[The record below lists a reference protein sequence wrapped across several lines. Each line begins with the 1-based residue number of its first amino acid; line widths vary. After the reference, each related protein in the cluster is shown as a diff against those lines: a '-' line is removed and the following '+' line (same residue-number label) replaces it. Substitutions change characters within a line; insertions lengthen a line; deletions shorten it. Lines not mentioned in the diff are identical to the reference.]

1 MNHEDLEFL
10 FITIIESDPKLKY
23 EGYIPAYK
31 WDEPLVINDKKIND
45 VYWDGDKF
53 NIVWYNEYGEP
64 ESLEYY
70 KRENIIK
77 PNRKLIEL
85 LL

>member
-23 EGYIPAYK
+23 EGIY
-31 WDEPLVINDKKIND
+31 PLIS
-45 VYWDGDKF
+45 GM
-53 NIVWYNEYGEP
+53 
-64 ESLEYY
+64 S
-70 KRENIIK
+70 
-77 PNRKLIEL
+77 L